1 MERNFRRT
9 LKLAVLLG
17 SFLLLVSLFMSV
29 QTGTAWKNGSYANTY
44 TSYSY
49 TSHYSTHDWV
59 AEAALDALVS
69 VDAGNWQWL
78 VDRKTIFLVGT
89 EAPDNAGVSMTLDG
103 TAITGSGA
111 VTDHHIY
118 YNADGT
124 TYEDNAAIE
133 AKLFGNL
140 ADAAMDE
147 QKRDLAA
154 FYLGAMTHYIA
165 DLGSFAHV
173 IDGVDTSDH
182 DDFEG
187 YVNTRTNDH
196 ADRESFFKI
205 SPVTVTSK
213 TPYNAAKDL
222 GWDTYKD
229 PTSAHGAQWLWDN
242 LFSGWKQT
250 LETRAEDT
258 TNHQTYYNRVEQ
270 NLNNAVA
277 ACAAAMNGGLGIGSS
292 GATDGLPGYPLPIF
306 GIFTIIGVMSL
317 IGRKYRKSFA

>member
-17 SFLLLVSLFMSV
+17 SFLSLVSIFISV
-29 QTGTAWKNGSYANTY
+29 QPGIALKNGSPALNASNYDYATD
-44 TSYSY
+44 
-49 TSHYSTHDWV
+49 YSTHDWV
-59 AEAALDALVS
+59 AEAALDALSS

-78 VDRKTIFLVGT
+78 VDRKVIFLVGT
-89 EAPDNAGVSMTLDG
+89 EAPDESGVSMTLDG
-103 TAITGSGA
+103 TAVTGFGD
-111 VTDHHIY
+111 VTNHHVY
-118 YNADGT
+118 YNTDGT
-124 TYEDNAAIE
+124 TYDDIAAIRV
-133 AKLFGNL
+133 KLCGNL

-154 FYLGAMTHYIA
+154 FYLGAMTHYIS
-165 DLGSFAHV
+165 DLSVFAHV
-173 IDGVDTSDH
+173 MDGVDSGDH
-182 DDFEG
+182 DAFEG
-187 YVNTRTNDH
+187 YVGTRTNDH
-196 ADRESFFKI
+196 TDRESFFNI
-205 SPVTVTSK
+205 FSFTVTSK

-258 TNHQTYYNRVEQ
+258 TDHQTYYNRVEQ

-306 GIFTIIGVMSL
+306 GIFTIIAVIGL